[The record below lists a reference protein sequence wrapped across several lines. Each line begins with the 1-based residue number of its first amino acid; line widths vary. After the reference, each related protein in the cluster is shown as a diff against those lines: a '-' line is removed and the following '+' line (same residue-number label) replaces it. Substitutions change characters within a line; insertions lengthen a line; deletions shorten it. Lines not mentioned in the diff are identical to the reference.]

1 MDAKLVKAFG
11 HPDPDTGLRNAKH
24 LAAQLDKNYPGAAAS
39 LRIIES
45 MISLPRT
52 PATSNAGA
60 TGRCAALTAAGML
73 NAKRSFRRIKGYKRM
88 PQLVD
93 ALHRHTHPETTHDA
107 ETVGAAA

>member
-39 LRIIES
+39 LRW
-45 MISLPRT
+45 
-52 PATSNAGA
+52 
-60 TGRCAALTAAGML
+60 TAAGML